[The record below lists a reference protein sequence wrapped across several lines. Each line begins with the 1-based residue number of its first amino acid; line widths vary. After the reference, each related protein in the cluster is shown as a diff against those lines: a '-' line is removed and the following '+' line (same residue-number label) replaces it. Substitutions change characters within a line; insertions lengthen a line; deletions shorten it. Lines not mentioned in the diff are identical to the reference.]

1 MKHPNKKI
9 KTERDSEEKTEP
21 DVCIKKEPEE
31 KREAKEKENKRE
43 LKREI
48 KEKEYKKDIKEK
60 DFKEKRENKVKEA
73 IQKEKDIKEEKVCK
87 S

>member
-48 KEKEYKKDIKEK
+48 KEKEDKKDIKEK
-60 DFKEKRENKVKEA
+60 DFKEKREQKPLINIIFTNKTTV
-73 IQKEKDIKEEKVCK
+73 VH
-87 S
+87 

>member
-1 MKHPNKKI
+1 MVKAKHIVNLW
-9 KTERDSEEKTEP
+9 SL
-21 DVCIKKEPEE
+21 
-31 KREAKEKENKRE
+31 EKED
-43 LKREI
+43 
-48 KEKEYKKDIKEK
+48 KKDIKEK